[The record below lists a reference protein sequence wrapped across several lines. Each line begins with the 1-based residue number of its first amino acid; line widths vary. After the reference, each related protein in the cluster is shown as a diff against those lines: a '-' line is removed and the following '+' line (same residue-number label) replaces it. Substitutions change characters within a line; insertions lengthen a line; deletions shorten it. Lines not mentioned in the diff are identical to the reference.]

1 MATDPTKLTTAEL
14 DERERRLN
22 ADAEDAKKA
31 LWKARSRY
39 DAICDELRDIR
50 IQRREMENGR

>member
-1 MATDPTKLTTAEL
+1 MTTDPTKPTAAEL

-31 LWKARSRY
+31 LWKARARY
-39 DAICDELRDIR
+39 DAICNELRDIR
-50 IQRREMENGR
+50 IQRREMESGQ